1 MGLYLKMALIIPS
14 DFAIL
19 EKRKGND
26 FCLSKV
32 EAVVLTEKMYARNA
46 GLSSMNRYQ
55 YLCFQSLSAVLA
67 IEIYAHSVFSLKG
80 RQMDNYR
87 V

>member
-1 MGLYLKMALIIPS
+1 MGLYLKMALIVPS

-32 EAVVLTEKMYARNA
+32 EAVVLTEKMYARNV
-46 GLSSMNRYQ
+46 GLSSMN
-55 YLCFQSLSAVLA
+55 
-67 IEIYAHSVFSLKG
+67 
-80 RQMDNYR
+80 
-87 V
+87 